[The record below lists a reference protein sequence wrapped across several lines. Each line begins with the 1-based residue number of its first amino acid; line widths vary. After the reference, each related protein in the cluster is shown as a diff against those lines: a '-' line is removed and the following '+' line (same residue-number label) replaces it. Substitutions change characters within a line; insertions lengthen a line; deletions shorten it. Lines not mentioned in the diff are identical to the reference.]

1 MNNILDEINSY
12 LVRLFPL
19 CRSITGEP
27 NRITLKALQ
36 EIIPLAL
43 HEIPSGTKVYDWTIP
58 DEWSVSEAW
67 IKDINGNRIIDF
79 KLNNLHLVSYSTPVN
94 AEMYWDELKDHIYV
108 HPTNP
113 NVIPYR
119 TNYYKRNW
127 GFCVTRHQYEE
138 LESHNGPFSIF
149 IDSKH
154 FPGSLS
160 FGEYLIPG
168 ESSKEVLISS
178 YICHPSM
185 ANDSLSGVLLA
196 CFLARYISN
205 LPSRRWSYRFA
216 FVPET
221 IGAIAYCFLNEK
233 KVKEID
239 FGFVITTCGGP
250 GKFSY
255 KQSFDKNHSINFLIE
270 EVFNNLNIDYDTHPF
285 DIHGSDERQYSSQG
299 FRINIASVFKDKY
312 YEYPFYH
319 TSADDL
325 KYVNSKNI
333 NEALEIY
340 KMLIHKLDKLKIYK
354 NLQPNCEVMLSQYD
368 LYPNTGASLV
378 PVNKT
383 LNKLDIILWLL
394 YYCDGNLDLE
404 NIARRL
410 NINES
415 ILEEIA
421 NELTSVNLL
430 LKA

>member
-1 MNNILDEINSY
+1 MNKILDEINSY

-36 EIIPLAL
+36 EIIPLTL

-58 DEWSVSEAW
+58 DEWFVSEAW
-67 IKDINGNRIIDF
+67 IKDIHGNKIIDF

-94 AEMYWDELKDHIYV
+94 AEMTWDELKDHIYV
-108 HPTNP
+108 HPTHP

-119 TNYYKRNW
+119 TNYYKSNW
-127 GFCVTRHQYEE
+127 GFCVTHQQYEKLKSYNE
-138 LESHNGPFSIF
+138 PFTVF

-154 FPGSLS
+154 FPGYLS
-160 FGEYLIPG
+160 FGEYLIEG
-168 ESSKEVLISS
+168 ESSKEILISS

-196 CFLARYISN
+196 SFLARYISK
-205 LPSRRWSYRFA
+205 LPYRRWSYRFA

-221 IGAIAYCFLNEK
+221 IGAVAYCFLNEK
-233 KVKEID
+233 KLKEID
-239 FGFVITTCGGP
+239 FGLVITTCGGP
-250 GKFSY
+250 GEFSY

-270 EVFNNLNIDYDTHPF
+270 EVFNNLDIDYDTHPF

-299 FRINIASVFKDKY
+299 FRINIASIFKDKY

-325 KYVNSKNI
+325 SFVKSENI
-333 NEALEIY
+333 NESLEIY
-340 KMLIHKLDKLKIYK
+340 KLLIEKIENLHIYK
-354 NLQPNCEVMLSQYD
+354 NLQPNCEVMLSKHD
-368 LYPNTGASLV
+368 LYPNTGAALV

-394 YYCDGNLDLE
+394 YYCDGNLDLA

-410 NINES
+410 NINED
-415 ILEEIA
+415 ILDDIA
-421 NELTSVNLL
+421 YELTSANILSKV
-430 LKA
+430 

>member
-119 TNYYKRNW
+119 TNYYKKNW

-138 LESHNGPFSIF
+138 LERYNGPFSIF

-239 FGFVITTCGGP
+239 FGLVITTCGGP

-270 EVFNNLNIDYDTHPF
+270 EVFNDLSIDYDTYPF

-325 KYVNSKNI
+325 NYVNSKNI

-340 KMLIHKLDKLKIYK
+340 KLLIHKLDKLNIYK

-368 LYPNTGASLV
+368 LYPKTGASLV

-430 LKA
+430 LKV